1 MSNAAPNISQWCLPV
16 ASQAVWDARIETT
29 KPELSFVEPM
39 LRRRLSPLARA
50 AFHVA
55 HACGGHLTGVPLV
68 YASRHGELGRTLEL
82 FQSLASGETLSPTT
96 FSLSVL
102 NANAGLYS
110 ITRGD
115 TSPATAISAGTES
128 FGFGLLEALSRS
140 LSNNTQVLY
149 VYAEAP
155 APEPLG
161 PCAADVSNVLA
172 IGLLI
177 DPDATQT
184 ITCEM
189 AMESGAP
196 ALRPQAEAFLDL
208 SQSNA
213 SSSWTNGQR
222 LWRWSH

>member
-1 MSNAAPNISQWCLPV
+1 MPNAALIVTQWCLPV
-16 ASQAVWDARIETT
+16 ASKAVWDARTETT
-29 KPELSFVEPM
+29 KPELSFVDPM

-55 HACGGHLTGVPLV
+55 YACGGHLSGVPLV

-110 ITRGD
+110 ITRAD
-115 TSPATAISAGTES
+115 TSPATAIAAGTES
-128 FGFGLLEALSRS
+128 FGFGLLETLSRV
-140 LSNNTQVLY
+140 NATNAPVLF

-161 PCAADVSNVLA
+161 PCTGDVSDVLA
-172 IGLLI
+172 IGILI
-177 DPDATQT
+177 DPDAAQK

-189 AMESGAP
+189 IMEPGAP

-208 SQSNA
+208 TQSNP